1 MKKALSYILSS
12 IVSVPEKVDI
22 NEEEENG
29 ITNLTVKVA
38 NDDMGKVI
46 GKNGKVIRAI
56 RNTMKIKAIKQNKK
70 INITLLEN
78 PV

>member
-1 MKKALSYILSS
+1 MKDALFYILQS
-12 IVSVPEKVDI
+12 IVAEPEKVDI

-38 NDDMGKVI
+38 KDDMGKVI

>member
-1 MKKALSYILSS
+1 MKDALFYILQS
-12 IVSVPEKVDI
+12 IVAAPEKVDI

-29 ITNLTVKVA
+29 ITNLIIKVA
-38 NDDMGKVI
+38 SDDMGKVI

>member
-12 IVSVPEKVDI
+12 IVSVPEKLDI

-38 NDDMGKVI
+38 KDDMGKVI